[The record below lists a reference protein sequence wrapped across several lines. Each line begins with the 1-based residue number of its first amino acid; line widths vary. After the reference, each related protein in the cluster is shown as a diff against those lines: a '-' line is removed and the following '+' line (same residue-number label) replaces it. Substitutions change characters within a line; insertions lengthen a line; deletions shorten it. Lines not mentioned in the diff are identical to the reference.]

1 MGKVERNKRQKRE
14 SLLDSAFSL
23 FIDNGFTKTSI
34 SDIVSSAGVAKGTFY
49 LYFKD
54 KYDIRNHL
62 ITHKANQVFQ
72 AAYADLLAHG
82 EVTDFEEQ
90 VLFMADHI
98 LDQLAANH
106 NLVMLLS
113 KHLSWG
119 FFKNFLVV
127 TPGRDAPAIYTIYE
141 SLLSKAGHTYRDPE
155 LMMYLIL
162 ELLSGTSFNAILYE
176 QPVPLAQLK
185 PHLYETVKSILRH
198 YREE

>member
-1 MGKVERNKRQKRE
+1 MGKVEHNKRQKRD

-23 FIDNGFTKTSI
+23 FINNGFTKTSI
-34 SDIVSSAGVAKGTFY
+34 SDIVKQAGVAKGTFY
-49 LYFKD
+49 LYFRD

-62 ITHKANQVFQ
+62 ITSKANQVFQ
-72 AAYADLLAHG
+72 AAYAELETRD
-82 EVTDFEEQ
+82 EVADFEDQ

-98 LDQLAANH
+98 LNQLAANH

-119 FFKNFLVV
+119 SFKNFLSV
-127 TPGRDAPAIYTIYE
+127 TPGRDTPAIYTTFE
-141 SLLSKAGHTYRDPE
+141 SMLSRAGHTYRDPE

-162 ELLSGTSFNAILYE
+162 ELISGTSFNAILYE
-176 QPVPLAQLK
+176 QPVPLEQLK

-198 YREE
+198 YRED